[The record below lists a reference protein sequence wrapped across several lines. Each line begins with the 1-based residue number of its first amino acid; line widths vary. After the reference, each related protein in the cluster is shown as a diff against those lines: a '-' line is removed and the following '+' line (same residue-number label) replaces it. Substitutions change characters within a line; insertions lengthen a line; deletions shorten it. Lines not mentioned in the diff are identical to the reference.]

1 MTILQPNNRYQFNSG
16 VIFLVALAIAVVS
29 LNIYFYSSIVNMRH
43 RLTKDGKDLQ
53 AAQVTNADYK
63 NDLYK
68 MLDLGNLKELSGK
81 LNLIKEAKPSYLE
94 VGISVA
100 ASGNN

>member
-1 MTILQPNNRYQFNSG
+1 MTILQPNSRYQINSG
-16 VIFLVALAIAVVS
+16 IIVLVALAMVVVS

-53 AAQVTNADYK
+53 AAQVANADYK

-68 MLDLGNLKELSGK
+68 TLDLGNLKEFSGK
-81 LNLIKEAKPSYLE
+81 SNLVKETKPSYLE

-100 ASGNN
+100 ASGNH